1 MLQPRF
7 DLRALEDRQ
16 VLDGVL
22 RLHHCAAEVTAD
34 LLCHFAEVD
43 CRRLYVGEGCQ
54 SLFAYAV
61 ERVGCTEDEA
71 SRRIHAARAGAKFPV
86 VFELVASGEVT
97 LTAVSKLAPHLTSAN
112 HREVLAEAKG
122 KTLREIEV
130 MVARLAPKPDVAP
143 RLARLPEKA
152 VVAAASVLPTPTEPP
167 ARSTFAATPFSLTAP
182 ATAIATTTASVTS
195 PSLSG
200 PTLTAPAPVAPPGRS
215 RVAPLSPERW
225 ALQVTIGTAAQ
236 QALRQ
241 AQDLSRHSDPRIN
254 EATIVERALIEYAQR
269 LEARKFGKLLPR
281 KPGPA
286 SPAKTKQSSRRD
298 APPAATTGTATL
310 PSPARTE
317 PGTLSANNE
326 PAPLSAM
333 TEPGTL
339 PAASERAPLSATT
352 EPGTLPA
359 ASERVPLTAT
369 TEPSALP
376 TTSARATKPATTEPR
391 ALPPAQKLGARASA
405 APATDTQLHVAKHV
419 AQPCGR
425 RPTRAMKRKVYE
437 RDGGRCTYVSPD
449 GHRCSARSRLQFHHI
464 EAWALGGETTIE
476 LITLRCRVHNFHQ
489 AVRDFG
495 AEFMAEAIHRRRT
508 RGQRR

>member
-1 MLQPRF
+1 
-7 DLRALEDRQ
+7 
-16 VLDGVL
+16 
-22 RLHHCAAEVTAD
+22 
-34 LLCHFAEVD
+34 
-43 CRRLYVGEGCQ
+43 
-54 SLFAYAV
+54 
-61 ERVGCTEDEA
+61 
-71 SRRIHAARAGAKFPV
+71 
-86 VFELVASGEVT
+86 
-97 LTAVSKLAPHLTSAN
+97 
-112 HREVLAEAKG
+112 
-122 KTLREIEV
+122 

-286 SPAKTKQSSRRD
+286 SPAKTKRWSRRD
-298 APPAATTGTATL
+298 ATPAATTGTATL

-326 PAPLSAM
+326 PAPLSA
-333 TEPGTL
+333 
-339 PAASERAPLSATT
+339 TT

-369 TEPSALP
+369 TEPTALP